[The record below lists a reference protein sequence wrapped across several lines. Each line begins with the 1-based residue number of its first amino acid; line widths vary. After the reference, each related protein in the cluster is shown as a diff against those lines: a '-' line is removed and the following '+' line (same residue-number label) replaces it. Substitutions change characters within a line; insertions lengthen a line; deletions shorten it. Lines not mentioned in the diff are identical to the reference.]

1 MYTRKR
7 LQHLV
12 LDSTGSYTELCEL
25 GKLCKIDKSPY
36 NDNNGA
42 HRHPYTGLYSM
53 LFAPL
58 KNKEILFAEIGVAM
72 GGSVCLWWN
81 YFSRGKFCF
90 FDRDQNLLNNVNT
103 MNFPRAQPYTGLVD
117 VRVDGDIG
125 RAFLEACMFDMSGNV
140 PRIFDVILDDSSHDY
155 NDQIRIVNECWP
167 HIRSGGYMIVED
179 IYRRIPESDFERDLD
194 TVLSECSDAYFVVCN
209 HEERYSPG
217 WNNDKILVLV
227 KA

>member
-1 MYTRKR
+1 MYARKR
-7 LQHLV
+7 LQHIV
-12 LDSTGSYTELCEL
+12 MDSTGAYTELCEL

-36 NDNNGA
+36 NDTQMG
-42 HRHPYTGLYSM
+42 HRHPYTALYSM

-58 KNKEILFAEIGVAM
+58 KNKKIVFGEIGVAM

-81 YFSRGKFCF
+81 YFSKGRFCF
-90 FDRDQNLLNNVNT
+90 FDRDQNLLNNINT

-117 VRVDGDIG
+117 VRIDGDVG
-125 RAFLEACMFDMSGNV
+125 RAILNACMTDVSGELHL
-140 PRIFDVILDDSSHDY
+140 FDVLLDDSSHDY
-155 NDQIRIVNECWP
+155 NDQIRIVKECWP

-179 IYRRIPESDFERDLD
+179 VFRQIPESDFERDLD
-194 TVLSECSDAYFVVCN
+194 QVLSECADAYFVVCN